1 MNRSLTTIRG
11 IDMKVSKEMA
21 DLFYDQCVGST
32 DGHMAAIP
40 NSPVLW
46 SIAVANN
53 AHGTKEQFADFLYGI
68 ADRLSDE
75 KERVF

>member
-1 MNRSLTTIRG
+1 ME
-11 IDMKVSKEMA
+11 VSKEMA
-21 DLFYDQCVGST
+21 NLFFDQCVGST

-53 AHGTKEQFADFLYGI
+53 AHGSKKQFSEFLMGVAKQLHDKGTDTK
-68 ADRLSDE
+68 
-75 KERVF
+75 